1 MAEKDL
7 FGSEACVLKKHFLRW
22 PGGKNWLVSEL
33 CFLISKINFNNYHEP
48 FLGGGSVFFSLG
60 TRKKSFLSD
69 YNFDLIN
76 AYSQVKDSPLEI
88 MELLREYPQNKD
100 FYYELRS
107 SELDCKI
114 KSAARFIYLNK
125 TSFNGIYRV
134 NKNGKFNVPYGQ
146 RSFNLGV
153 FEQLLLSCSDQLKH
167 ACLFSASFEK
177 SIENVRDGDL
187 VYLDPPYTIS
197 HSNNGFIKYNE
208 KLFSIVDQFR
218 LRDLIEQVR
227 NKGAYYILSN
237 AHHPDVKKIF
247 DKFNDNVLTLK
258 RQSVVS
264 GKKSGRGLYKEYLF
278 TNIK

>member
-1 MAEKDL
+1 M
-7 FGSEACVLKKHFLRW
+7 
-22 PGGKNWLVSEL
+22 
-33 CFLISKINFNNYHEP
+33 
-48 FLGGGSVFFSLG
+48 G
-60 TRKKSFLSD
+60 TWF
-69 YNFDLIN
+69 
-76 AYSQVKDSPLEI
+76 
-88 MELLREYPQNKD
+88 M
-100 FYYELRS
+100 
-107 SELDCKI
+107 
-114 KSAARFIYLNK
+114 
-125 TSFNGIYRV
+125 
-134 NKNGKFNVPYGQ
+134 
-146 RSFNLGV
+146 
-153 FEQLLLSCSDQLKH
+153 
-167 ACLFSASFEK
+167 
-177 SIENVRDGDL
+177 
-187 VYLDPPYTIS
+187 DPPYTIS